1 MRVCVRASARLRE
14 TPRAD
19 LSQPLRLLRSSSSSR
34 LVNKLCF
41 FPLPPPPPQPVV
53 PPETELLR
61 SLQKQKKKKRKSG
74 DRGCSRRSAKVR
86 GWHFNCAYVIY
97 GARRASR
104 AQLVF
109 APAQFIGLAKRPAV
123 GRGGRD
129 VLEEWRISIR
139 INKLDLCGE
148 DEANAAPRRAA
159 PRRGFPVRGRLSDS
173 VMRFHSVELNS
184 GLTS

>member
-1 MRVCVRASARLRE
+1 MACVCVCECVRVFARARACARRRAPL
-14 TPRAD
+14 PRAD
-19 LSQPLRLLRSSSSSR
+19 LSQPLRRLCSSSSSR

-41 FPLPPPPPQPVV
+41 FPLPPPPPPPQPVV

-61 SLQKQKKKKRKSG
+61 SLQKKKKKSKRKSG
-74 DRGCSRRSAKVR
+74 DRGCPRRSAKVR

-148 DEANAAPRRAA
+148 DEANAAPRRAEVS
-159 PRRGFPVRGRLSDS
+159 PSPSD
-173 VMRFHSVELNS
+173 
-184 GLTS
+184 